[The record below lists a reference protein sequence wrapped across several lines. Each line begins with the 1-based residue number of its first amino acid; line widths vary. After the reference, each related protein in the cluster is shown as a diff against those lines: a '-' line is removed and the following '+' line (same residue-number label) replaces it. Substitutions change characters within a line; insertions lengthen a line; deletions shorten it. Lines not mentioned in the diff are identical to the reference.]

1 MADIRISQLTELGTA
16 PADSDV
22 LIINDVSVNT
32 TKKITFGNLLTNFAE
47 NVIDSASGA
56 RCTGDFV
63 IDNELIL
70 GGDLTTTAAINAGSL
85 TIDQIDTTGG
95 TLTIGTGL
103 GTATTLKAGQLDTN
117 QIGNL
122 DGSGIT
128 LISNLKADDNKEFR
142 VGDGGDGKFYHDG
155 SNTYLEEGGTGSL
168 LLQSNGAGIALR
180 NKSNSLKFVECL
192 TGSGKTTLFYNGG
205 GSTSDQ
211 KLETRNEGI
220 TVTGESRTDE
230 LIIAQDSVG
239 SHGGLIGSGSVPP
252 AASGNTTGKTGQI
265 VWDAD
270 FLYIKVSD
278 GANNWKRVALSTFP

>member
-1 MADIRISQLTELGTA
+1 MADIRISQLTELETA

-32 TKKITFGNLLTNFAE
+32 TKKITFTNLLSNFAE

-103 GTATTLKAGQLDTN
+103 GTATTLKAGQIDIN
-117 QIGNL
+117 QMGNL
-122 DGSGIT
+122 DGSGIS
-128 LISNLKADDNKEFR
+128 LVSNLKADDNKEFR

-155 SNTYLEEGGTGSL
+155 SNTYLEEGGVGSL
-168 LLQSNGAGIALR
+168 YLQSNGAGVAIR
-180 NKSNSLKFVECL
+180 NKTNSLKWFEAL
-192 TGSGKTTLFYNGG
+192 TGDGQTRLYYIGG
-205 GSTSDQ
+205 GTSDE
-211 KLETRNEGI
+211 KLQTRDAGI
-220 TVTGESRTDE
+220 KVIGEMESERLQVSAPVVPSSSTDTVGGVGQ
-230 LIIAQDSVG
+230 IAWDANYIYVCVQ
-239 SHGGLIGSGSVPP
+239 P
-252 AASGNTTGKTGQI
+252 SGNR
-265 VWDAD
+265 
-270 FLYIKVSD
+270 
-278 GANNWKRVALSTFP
+278 WKRLANPLATF

>member
-16 PADSDV
+16 PSDSDV

-103 GTATTLKAGQLDTN
+103 GTATTLKAGEIDTN

-122 DGSGIT
+122 DGETIQI
-128 LISNLKADDNKEFR
+128 ISNLKFQD
-142 VGDGGDGKFYHDG
+142 GDEARFGASGDLKIYHDG
-155 SNTYLEEGGTGSL
+155 SNSYIEEGGTGNL
-168 LLQSNGAGIALR
+168 LIRSNGSGIVLR
-180 NKSNSLKFVECL
+180 NKSNDLNFISCL
-192 TGSGKTTLFYNGG
+192 TATGETKLFYNGDNANDVRLKTFDSG
-205 GSTSDQ
+205 CD
-211 KLETRNEGI
+211 I
-220 TVTGESRTDE
+220 TGFTRTDQLRVTTPGATPTSSTPGQNGE
-230 LIIAQDSVG
+230 IRYDTSYIYIYQ
-239 SHGGLIGSGSVPP
+239 
-252 AASGNTTGKTGQI
+252 SGNWYRATLDP
-265 VWDAD
+265 V
-270 FLYIKVSD
+270 
-278 GANNWKRVALSTFP
+278 P